1 MTTKAA
7 YLIWAW
13 GSTFAFAGIIYWLA
27 TTPFITSAD
36 SADEVIKTAFR
47 MLLYAVLFLLLYR
60 SIIAT
65 LRSTIS
71 RLSSWRSKGEAIED
85 AEFVLIIETFV
96 VIVCLLSTTL
106 YAIFEEYVQQFV
118 PYREAEPKD
127 VLISIMAVLLTALIV
142 YTMPAV
148 GELEVA
154 ISHRLK
160 TEREAIRHRSS
171 RKAKS

>member
-1 MTTKAA
+1 MKNTAT

-13 GSTFAFAGIIYWLA
+13 GSTFAFAAIIYWLA
-27 TTPFITSAD
+27 TTPNITSAN
-36 SADEVIKTAFR
+36 AGDEVIKTAFR

-65 LRSTIS
+65 LRNTVS
-71 RLSSWRSKGEAIED
+71 RLSAWRSKGEAAED

-96 VIVCLLSTTL
+96 VIVTLLATVLFS
-106 YAIFEEYVQQFV
+106 IFEEYVQQFV
-118 PYREAEPKD
+118 PNRQAEPKD
-127 VLISIMAVLLTALIV
+127 VLVSIMAVLLTALIV

-154 ISHRLK
+154 LK
-160 TEREAIRHRSS
+160 QKFGQE
-171 RKAKS
+171 KAFVKSKLSKTKSK